1 MPNLGLF
8 ALEHVSNKLQS
19 SNLFDSIASHNNEA
33 LSAFLNKSV
42 MDCISSLVVVLAN
55 GGVAQQLFL
64 MSLGF
69 FRLHCLFISAFSNNK
84 SSNLTAVFKALLLFE
99 GTLHFCAT

>member
-8 ALEHVSNKLQS
+8 ALEYDVSNKLQG

-33 LSAFLNKSV
+33 LSAFLSKSV

-55 GGVAQQLFL
+55 GGVAQ
-64 MSLGF
+64 
-69 FRLHCLFISAFSNNK
+69 
-84 SSNLTAVFKALLLFE
+84 
-99 GTLHFCAT
+99 